1 MSIKHRV
8 FRAPTMEPSLSLGS
22 LQAKRRAEAE
32 IFLNE
37 IGAERV
43 VGIVESGYESEFAVV
58 VWYRDDE
65 RGA

>member
-1 MSIKHRV
+1 
-8 FRAPTMEPSLSLGS
+8 MEPSLSLGS